1 MLIDTVQSS
10 NNFIP
15 KSETRFDMTIN
26 NSSKAFMLLSD
37 SLYTDPLNSIM
48 RELVSNAVDASLI
61 HSKLPKEKQPPIII
75 HLPENIYDDFFIQ
88 DFGVGMSLM
97 TVLETFDTYFNSTKE
112 TSADDIGGF
121 GLGGKTPF
129 LNWIL
134 FLIKLV
140 KFMMNLPKTLHK
152 KVFIIISMLVF

>member
-1 MLIDTVQSS
+1 MLINTVQSS

-15 KSETRFDMTIN
+15 KSKTRFDMTIN

-61 HSKLPKEKQPPIII
+61 HSKLPKEQQPPIIN

-88 DFGVGMSLM
+88 DFGVGM
-97 TVLETFDTYFNSTKE
+97 
-112 TSADDIGGF
+112 
-121 GLGGKTPF
+121 
-129 LNWIL
+129 
-134 FLIKLV
+134 
-140 KFMMNLPKTLHK
+140 
-152 KVFIIISMLVF
+152 